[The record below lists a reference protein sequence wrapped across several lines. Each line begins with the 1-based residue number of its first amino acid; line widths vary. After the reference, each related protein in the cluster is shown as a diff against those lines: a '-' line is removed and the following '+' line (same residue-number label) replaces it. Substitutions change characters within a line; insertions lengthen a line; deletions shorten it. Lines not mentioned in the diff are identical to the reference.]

1 MIHQYDTMQC
11 ASPAYKW
18 RVSISVENTPLNLCH
33 IFALQ
38 LQKVYLC

>member
-1 MIHQYDTMQC
+1 MIHQYDTMQYGIAC
-11 ASPAYKW
+11 LQWY
-18 RVSISVENTPLNLCH
+18 VSTSVENAPLNLCH